1 MNTSSPIAIVTGG
14 SRGLGRSTVLSLAK
28 RGVHSIF
35 TYHSNRA
42 EAEKVASLTREAGA
56 KAVALQLD
64 TGNFSA
70 FEDFVT
76 AVRKTLQSWG
86 RERFDYLVNNAG
98 NSQHINFEKMTEAD
112 FDAVVNVHFKGVY
125 FLTQKLLPLMNDGGR
140 IANFSSGLTRVAVP
154 GSSAYAAAKGA
165 VEILTRYLAKELG
178 PRRITANVVAPGPI
192 QTDFSGG
199 MVRDNP
205 EVNKMVSAMTALG
218 RPGVPEDVGPMIAAL
233 LSDENRWVNA
243 QRIEVS
249 GGLAL

>member
-1 MNTSSPIAIVTGG
+1 MNSSSPVAIVTGG
-14 SRGLGRSTVLSLAK
+14 SRGLGRSTVLSLAR

-35 TYHSNRA
+35 TYQSNRA
-42 EAEKVASLTREAGA
+42 EAEKVASLVHEAGA

-64 TGNFSA
+64 AGNVSA
-70 FEDFVT
+70 FDDFVA

-98 NSQHINFEKMTEAD
+98 NSQHINFEKMTEMD

-140 IANFSSGLTRVAVP
+140 IANLSSGLTRVAVP

-165 VEILTRYLAKELG
+165 VEILTRYLAKELA

-218 RPGVPEDVGPMIAAL
+218 RPGVPEDIGPMMAAL